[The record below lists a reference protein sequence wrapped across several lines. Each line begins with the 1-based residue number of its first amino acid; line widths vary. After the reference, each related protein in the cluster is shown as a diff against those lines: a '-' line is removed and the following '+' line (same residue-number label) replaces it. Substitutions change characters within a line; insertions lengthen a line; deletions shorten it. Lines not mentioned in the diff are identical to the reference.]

1 MWQETMEFHNSKV
14 TIMGSVHILSKEDEN
29 TQAPDW
35 AVQTIKSSDIVLFE
49 LALDDIMLLKGR
61 MDDGSIYARA
71 TELAGV
77 DSPAIWSGILNR
89 IDEEFISEFSMGV
102 DFRIMGYCYE
112 NNIPMVSL
120 ESWMLQENGVIND
133 QAKLMQL
140 AMGKINQLGI
150 KSISEVSQDFIDGF
164 VTALVADKVL
174 QTKPIIKL
182 YAEVSSGEEFYKSM
196 NALAGYD
203 LVDSELIIRNA
214 NMAKNIQRVV
224 AENPGKN
231 ILVVVGALH
240 TVGDKSVNNILKGT
254 YGAREIWEK

>member
-14 TIMGSVHILSKEDEN
+14 TIMGSVHILPKEDEN

-61 MDDGSIYARA
+61 MDNGSIYARA

-77 DSPAIWSGILNR
+77 DSPAIWYNILNR
-89 IDEEFISEFSMGV
+89 IDSEFVSEFSIGV

-120 ESWMLQENGVIND
+120 ESWESQEDGLVND
-133 QAKLMQL
+133 QAKLIQFS
-140 AMGKINQLGI
+140 MGKINQLGI
-150 KSISEVSQDFIDGF
+150 RSISEVSQDFINGF
-164 VTALVADKVL
+164 VTALVADKLL
-174 QTKPIIKL
+174 QTKPVIEL
-182 YAEVSSGEEFYKSM
+182 YSETESGEEFYDAM
-196 NALAGYD
+196 TALAGVD
-203 LVDSELIIRNA
+203 LIDSEMIIRNMT
-214 NMAKNIQRVV
+214 MAKNIQRV
-224 AENPGKN
+224 ALENPNKN

-240 TVGDKSVNNILKGT
+240 TVGAKSVNNILKGT
-254 YGAREIWEK
+254 YGARAIWDK

>member
-1 MWQETMEFHNSKV
+1 MWQETMELHNSKISV
-14 TIMGSVHILSKEDEN
+14 IGSVHLLPKEDKN

-35 AVQTIKSSDIVLFE
+35 AVQTIKNSDIVLFE
-49 LALDDIMLLKGR
+49 LALDDIMLLKSR

-77 DSPAIWSGILNR
+77 DSPAIWNGILNR
-89 IDEEFISEFSMGV
+89 IDSEFISEFSIGV

-120 ESWMLQENGVIND
+120 ETWESQEDKLVND
-133 QAKLMQL
+133 QAKLMQFS
-140 AMGKINQLGI
+140 MEKISQLGI
-150 KSISEVSQDFIDGF
+150 RSISEVSQDFIDGF

-174 QTKPIIKL
+174 QTKPVIEL
-182 YAEVSSGEEFYKSM
+182 YAEVNSGEEFYKSM

-214 NMAKNIQRVV
+214 TMAKNIQRVV

-240 TVGDKSVNNILKGT
+240 TVGNKSVNNILKGT